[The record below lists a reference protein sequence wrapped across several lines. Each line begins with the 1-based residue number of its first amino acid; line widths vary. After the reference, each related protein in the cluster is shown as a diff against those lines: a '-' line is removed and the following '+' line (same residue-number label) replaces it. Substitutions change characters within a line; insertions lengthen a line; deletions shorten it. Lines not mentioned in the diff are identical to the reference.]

1 MAPGNGLN
9 SFQSRLDHLVQTPAL
24 PVTPC
29 MNSGKELGVFWSV
42 SLSVLSMDQ
51 HLAWQVAL
59 KIEMASDLPP
69 PKARKRNTGVSYP
82 YNVV

>member
-1 MAPGNGLN
+1 
-9 SFQSRLDHLVQTPAL
+9 
-24 PVTPC
+24 